1 VLLPMALASCGVW
14 VEEGGAKSERDDD
27 DGTDGKEMVEGGG
40 AQSRD
45 IFFVSSTIV
54 SPEKF

>member
-1 VLLPMALASCGVW
+1 MALASCGVW